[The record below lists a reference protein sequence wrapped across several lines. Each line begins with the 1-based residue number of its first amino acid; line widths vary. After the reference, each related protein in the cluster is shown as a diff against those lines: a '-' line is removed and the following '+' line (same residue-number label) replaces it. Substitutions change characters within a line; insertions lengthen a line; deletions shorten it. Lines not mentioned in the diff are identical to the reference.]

1 MIEHFAPDPDA
12 PYSPAVR
19 AGGWL
24 FISGQAS
31 TDPETGA
38 FIPGTFDEEFMRSV
52 ENLRRVLAQAGG
64 REDQIVKIA
73 AFVRDEASLPRY
85 NELYR
90 ETFKY
95 PRPARTTSSM
105 GFDFLQVELECVAY
119 VGDDEVPVDE
129 T

>member
-1 MIEHFAPDPDA
+1 MIEHIAADPDGG
-12 PYSPAVR
+12 YSPAVQ
-19 AGGWL
+19 AGDWL
-24 FISGQAS
+24 FVSGQAS

-38 FIPGTFDEEFMRSV
+38 FIPGTFDEEFARSV
-52 ENLRRVLAQAGG
+52 ENLRRVLELAGA
-64 REDQIVKIA
+64 REEQIVRIG

-105 GFDFLQVELECVAY
+105 GFDFLQIELECVAY
-119 VGDDEVPVDE
+119 LGNGSSS
-129 T
+129 